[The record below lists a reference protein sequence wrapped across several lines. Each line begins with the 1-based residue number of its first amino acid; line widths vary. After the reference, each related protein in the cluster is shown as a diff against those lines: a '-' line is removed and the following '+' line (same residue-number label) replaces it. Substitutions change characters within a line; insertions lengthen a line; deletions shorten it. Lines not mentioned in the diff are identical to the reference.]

1 MNIFTKLSI
10 GSFSLA
16 IAILLTALVLVGC
29 GSSRIM
35 LNAEIPES
43 QEVEITIETKNEP
56 TE

>member
-10 GSFSLA
+10 GSFSLG
-16 IAILLTALVLVGC
+16 IAILLTAFLLVGC

-43 QEVEITIETKNEP
+43 QEVEITIETKNES